1 MLCPDKIE
9 ECKMRSNH
17 LSTDVDY
24 KFLPCCEGVILDLLL
39 RDALEVATD
48 VLVCVGDPHWR
59 GRV

>member
-48 VLVCVGDPHWR
+48 VLVCVGDPH
-59 GRV
+59 